1 MEVTWKL
8 TDWLYMYM
16 QPHTHT
22 HTHTHMHTH
31 LFIYTHTYSHTSI
44 HTRHTHSPP
53 VPDPPKRR
61 FTEQVISLSAHSL
74 FVSVPLIHPCGREPG
89 HQCRPELGDLG
100 SSTNPMSRVFIN
112 HKSTTCH
119 AMYPT
124 YCKGITDPRAYIK
137 IWYNLNFVS
146 HIDCVSA
153 LLLLNSIFD
162 GYINHWG
169 NQHIQC
175 GYHGYQYFVLFSGE
189 WDT

>member
-1 MEVTWKL
+1 MWSRARS
-8 TDWLYMYM
+8 WLNSCLC
-16 QPHTHT
+16 HLLNWN
-22 HTHTHMHTH
+22 THTHMGTH
-31 LFIYTHTYSHTSI
+31 THTYSHTSI

-74 FVSVPLIHPCGREPG
+74 FVSVPLIHPCGRDPG
-89 HQCRPELGDLG
+89 HQCWPELGDLG
-100 SSTNPMSRVFIN
+100 SSTNPMSRGFIN
-112 HKSTTCH
+112 HKSQTCH

-124 YCKGITDPRAYIK
+124 YCEGITDPRAYIK

-153 LLLLNSIFD
+153 LLLLSSIFD
-162 GYINHWG
+162 GYINHINHWG